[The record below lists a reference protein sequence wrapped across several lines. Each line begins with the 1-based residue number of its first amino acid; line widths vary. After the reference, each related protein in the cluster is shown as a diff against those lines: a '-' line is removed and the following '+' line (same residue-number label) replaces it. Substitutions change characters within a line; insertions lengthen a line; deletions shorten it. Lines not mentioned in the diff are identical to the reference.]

1 MSTVETSWTVNLV
14 DNVTS
19 PIEGVTE
26 AANEAA
32 EAVEG
37 IEEAANEANE
47 EIRKLS
53 VMDLKATADSIR
65 ELTGQFE
72 DLMQPGMDFEAQMKE
87 VQAVTRMTDGEME
100 KMGSSARALAKEFG
114 GDASAQ
120 LESFGAIIAR
130 FGPDIAKDNV
140 SMESMGNSVS
150 TLSKLMKNDAVGA
163 MDALTTAMLQFGVDV
178 SNPQQAASE
187 MARMMN
193 VMAAAGNEGAS
204 EVKDTAE
211 ALKNAGVIARQSN
224 VSFKETNA
232 ALQSLAQGG
241 RVGAEAGV
249 SLRNVLSKMGGLD
262 IIPRKAQEKLQQLGV
277 DYGIVSD
284 KTLPFTERLRELK
297 KAQAD
302 ATLIAQIFGVEN
314 AAAANILLDSIDAQE
329 EMTQS
334 ITGTNAAYE
343 SAEIIMDSQSERM
356 SRMSAWLNDLKIGF
370 FNVAGSITPFIS
382 GLGTAAATVASMAA
396 AVTGIRQLI
405 AFMKTL
411 SIATQLQTAKQ
422 WLLNIAM
429 NANPIGLIIT
439 GIAALVAGI
448 VLCWNKFEGFRKVV
462 LGVWEVIKGFGNILK
477 NFVIDRIKGIISG
490 LGAMG
495 QAIAKLFS
503 GDFSGAWESAKQ
515 GVRDLSGI
523 DAAKKAVEG
532 VGSLGDAWNA
542 GVQKGTESWANSH
555 KKEPENNSVIPTGPQ
570 ETFMRG
576 NIASVSTGN
585 AGTTGHGGGSGS
597 KSKNSSGSG
606 DGVKLSGS
614 GGDGGSKSIIMN
626 VTNNFNGFKT
636 TREMAETIAKEVNS
650 RLSDGL
656 AVTG

>member
-1 MSTVETSWTVNLV
+1 
-14 DNVTS
+14 
-19 PIEGVTE
+19 VTE

-37 IEEAANEANE
+37 IEEVANGANE

-72 DLMQPGMDFEAQMKE
+72 GLMQPGMDFEARMKE
-87 VQAVTRMTDGEME
+87 VQAVTQMTDKEME
-100 KMGSSARALAKEFG
+100 GLGDSARALAKEFG
-114 GDASAQ
+114 GDPSDQ
-120 LESFGAIIAR
+120 MESFGAIIAR
-130 FGPDIAKDNV
+130 FGPDIAKDREALSAMGRDV
-140 SMESMGNSVS
+140 SVLSKSMGGD
-150 TLSKLMKNDAVGA
+150 TVGA
-163 MDALTTAMLQFGVDV
+163 MDALTTAMLQFGVDL
-178 SNPQQAASE
+178 SNPKQAAEE
-187 MARMMN
+187 MTRMMN

-204 EVKDTAE
+204 EVADTAE
-211 ALKNAGVIARQSN
+211 ALKNAGVAAKNAN
-224 VSFKETNA
+224 VTFEESAA
-232 ALQSLAQGG
+232 ALEALAQGG
-241 RVGAEAGV
+241 REGTEGGI
-249 SLRNVLSKMGGLD
+249 SFRNVLGKMGGLD
-262 IIPRKAQEKLQQLGV
+262 IIPRKAQEKLRQLGV

-284 KTLPFTERLRELK
+284 KTLPFVERLRELK

-329 EMTQS
+329 EMTQA

-356 SRMSAWLNDLKIGF
+356 SRMNAWLNDLKIGF

-411 SIATQLQTAKQ
+411 SVATQLQTAKQ

-448 VLCWNKFEGFRKVV
+448 VWAWNKFEDFRKVV
-462 LGVWEVIKGFGNILK
+462 LGVWEVMKGFGNILK
-477 NFVIDRIKGIISG
+477 DFVIDRIKGIISG

-495 QAIAKLFS
+495 RAIVKLFS

-523 DAAKKAVEG
+523 DATKKAAESIG
-532 VGSLGDAWNA
+532 EAWGA
-542 GVQKGTESWANSH
+542 GVQKGAESWANSH
-555 KKEPENNSVIPTGPQ
+555 PEESENVVPAGPQ
-570 ETFMRG
+570 ETFMNE
-576 NIASVSTGN
+576 NITSVSDKTVDTK
-585 AGTTGHGGGSGS
+585 AGS
-597 KSKNSSGSG
+597 KDKNKNSGGSG
-606 DGVKLSGS
+606 DGVKLNGS
-614 GGDGGSKSIIMN
+614 GGNGGSKSIIMN

-636 TREMAETIAKEVNS
+636 TREIAETIAKEVNS

>member
-1 MSTVETSWTVNLV
+1 
-14 DNVTS
+14 
-19 PIEGVTE
+19 VTE

-37 IEEAANEANE
+37 IEEVANGANE

-87 VQAVTRMTDGEME
+87 VQAVTRMTDGEMK
-100 KMGSSARALAKEFG
+100 KMGSSARVLAKEFG

-130 FGPDIAKDNV
+130 FGPDIAKDSV

-193 VMAAAGNEGAS
+193 VMAAAGNKGAS

-224 VSFKETNA
+224 VSFEETNA

-284 KTLPFTERLRELK
+284 N
-297 KAQAD
+297 
-302 ATLIAQIFGVEN
+302 N
-314 AAAANILLDSIDAQE
+314 AAFCRTVERAE
-329 EMTQS
+329 E
-334 ITGTNAAYE
+334 
-343 SAEIIMDSQSERM
+343 
-356 SRMSAWLNDLKIGF
+356 
-370 FNVAGSITPFIS
+370 
-382 GLGTAAATVASMAA
+382 
-396 AVTGIRQLI
+396 
-405 AFMKTL
+405 
-411 SIATQLQTAKQ
+411 
-422 WLLNIAM
+422 
-429 NANPIGLIIT
+429 
-439 GIAALVAGI
+439 
-448 VLCWNKFEGFRKVV
+448 
-462 LGVWEVIKGFGNILK
+462 
-477 NFVIDRIKGIISG
+477 
-490 LGAMG
+490 
-495 QAIAKLFS
+495 
-503 GDFSGAWESAKQ
+503 
-515 GVRDLSGI
+515 
-523 DAAKKAVEG
+523 
-532 VGSLGDAWNA
+532 
-542 GVQKGTESWANSH
+542 
-555 KKEPENNSVIPTGPQ
+555 
-570 ETFMRG
+570 
-576 NIASVSTGN
+576 STGGRH
-585 AGTTGHGGGSGS
+585 ADRPDIRRG
-597 KSKNSSGSG
+597 KCG
-606 DGVKLSGS
+606 DG
-614 GGDGGSKSIIMN
+614 
-626 VTNNFNGFKT
+626 
-636 TREMAETIAKEVNS
+636 EYPA
-650 RLSDGL
+650 
-656 AVTG
+656 